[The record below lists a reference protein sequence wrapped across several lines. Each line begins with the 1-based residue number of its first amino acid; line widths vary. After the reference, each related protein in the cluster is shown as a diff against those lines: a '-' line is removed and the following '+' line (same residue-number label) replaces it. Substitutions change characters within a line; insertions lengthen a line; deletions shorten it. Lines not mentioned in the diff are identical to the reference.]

1 MRKILFVD
9 TAHPFLKENLE
20 NAGFEC
26 FYDENL
32 DRQKAITI
40 FKDFDGLI
48 IRSRFK
54 MDKEMIDAASQLKFI
69 GRVGAGMENIDV
81 PYAETKG
88 IKCLHAPE
96 GNRNAVAE
104 QALGMLLCLM
114 NNLMRADK
122 EVRSGI
128 WKREEN
134 RGFELYGKSVGII
147 GFGNTGNQFAARL
160 AGFNVKVLAHDIYKS
175 NFSENYI
182 HESTMDEIFE
192 HADVVSLHLP
202 LTDLTYF
209 LANDEWFSKFKK
221 SIYFI
226 NTSRGKILK
235 TNALVN
241 AINSGKVKG
250 AALDVLEY
258 ESLSFENIGEMPDD
272 FQYLANSDKVVLSP
286 HIAGW
291 THESNIKMAQVLY
304 EKIMKVF

>member
-1 MRKILFVD
+1 MRKILFAD
-9 TAHPFLKENLE
+9 TAHPSLKENLE

-32 DRQKAITI
+32 DRQKAIAI

-54 MDKEMIDAASQLKFI
+54 MDKELIDAAPQLKFI

-81 PYAETKG
+81 PYAEANG

-134 RGFELYGKSVGII
+134 RGFELFGKTVGVI
-147 GFGNTGNQFAARL
+147 GYGNTGSQFAARL

-182 HESTMDEIFE
+182 HEATMDEIFE
-192 HADVVSLHLP
+192 QADVVSLHLP
-202 LTDLTYF
+202 LTDLTYY
-209 LANDEWFSKFKK
+209 LANDEWFSKFEK

-250 AALDVLEY
+250 SALDVLEY

-272 FQYLANSDKVVLSP
+272 FQFLANSDKVVLSP